1 MKNLTAFC
9 FAAVALCLIMISA
22 SALELGLS
30 GLVVLVAFVGGVGCI
45 AQAVRI
51 WNNIQKEVSK

>member
-22 SALELGLS
+22 SVLECDGS
-30 GLVVLVAFVGGVGCI
+30 AVLVVGCFVGGVCCAAKFVKI
-45 AQAVRI
+45 LDS
-51 WNNIQKEVSK
+51 IQKEEK